1 MTSACA
7 CTTIYNIYNV
17 HALLVLY
24 FCSQSVKDRVSCPPF
39 SESECKGTAFF
50 WTGKT
55 IQQFFSRKMRK
66 KTRWDKKKGIMKRN
80 FILSDR
86 NWMLRCL
93 AVGNLNNGI
102 LRIFVRRFADLETA
116 YYLCSLVG
124 ACFFSR
130 RATIVSLRGCKKI
143 VQWLRIQFSYL
154 LQ

>member
-7 CTTIYNIYNV
+7 CTTIYYIYNV

-24 FCSQSVKDRVSCPPF
+24 FCSQSVKDRVSCPPFWLVSVENLLRSALPKCTWHCSHWQGF

-80 FILSDR
+80 FRLSDR
-86 NWMLRCL
+86 NWILRRL
-93 AVGNLNNGI
+93 AVGNLNNDVSKGFI
-102 LRIFVRRFADLETA
+102 RRTIYVPSWKRIFL
-116 YYLCSLVG
+116 S
-124 ACFFSR
+124 
-130 RATIVSLRGCKKI
+130 
-143 VQWLRIQFSYL
+143 
-154 LQ
+154 